1 MNAFRHAPGAGVT
14 VGCHVEA
21 GRLRVDIADDGPG
34 FDPDLRS
41 DSVSG
46 SGMGLAGMRERVE
59 SIGGEFR
66 IRAVPGAG
74 VRLSISLPLE
84 EMR

>member
-1 MNAFRHAPGAGVT
+1 
-14 VGCHVEA
+14 
-21 GRLRVDIADDGPG
+21 
-34 FDPDLRS
+34 
-41 DSVSG
+41 
-46 SGMGLAGMRERVE
+46 MRERVE